1 MVQDPTLTEDEHL
14 VLRLHPHW
22 KTLIGPLLVAVL
34 VVAVALI
41 AEVLIPSNSAAV
53 VERLVVAAVAIL
65 AVMLWLIVPV
75 LRWRTTTYELTT
87 RRMRVRSGIVTR
99 HGRDIPLARINDVSF
114 AKGLL
119 DRLLGSGRLVV
130 ESAGEHGQILLNDI
144 PHVESVQTTLFRLVE
159 GRRGRVPMRMDVIFR
174 FDYGRIVPWVRR
186 RDYGLSAIAGPD
198 AIQFRSRV
206 RMRGEDCEVRAEPV
220 PGSAERVR

>member
-1 MVQDPTLTEDEHL
+1 MTVDPSLTQDEHL
-14 VLRLHPHW
+14 VLLLHPHW
-22 KTLIGPLLVAVL
+22 KTLIRPFAVAVI
-34 VVAVALI
+34 VIVIALI
-41 AEVLIPSNSAAV
+41 AEVLIPSNSAAA

-114 AKGLL
+114 EKGLL

-144 PHVESVQTTLFRLVE
+144 PRVEFTQATLFRLVE
-159 GRRGRVPMRMDVIFR
+159 EEQRRLERNE
-174 FDYGRIVPWVRR
+174 
-186 RDYGLSAIAGPD
+186 
-198 AIQFRSRV
+198 RSQ
-206 RMRGEDCEVRAEPV
+206 P
-220 PGSAERVR
+220 

>member
-34 VVAVALI
+34 VVAAALI
-41 AEVLIPSNSAAV
+41 AEVLIPSNSAAA
-53 VERLVVAAVAIL
+53 VERLVVAAIAIL

-114 AKGLL
+114 EKGLL

-144 PHVESVQTTLFRLVE
+144 PRVEFTQATLFRLVE
-159 GRRGRVPMRMDVIFR
+159 EEQRR
-174 FDYGRIVPWVRR
+174 
-186 RDYGLSAIAGPD
+186 L
-198 AIQFRSRV
+198 
-206 RMRGEDCEVRAEPV
+206 
-220 PGSAERVR
+220 ERNERNQP